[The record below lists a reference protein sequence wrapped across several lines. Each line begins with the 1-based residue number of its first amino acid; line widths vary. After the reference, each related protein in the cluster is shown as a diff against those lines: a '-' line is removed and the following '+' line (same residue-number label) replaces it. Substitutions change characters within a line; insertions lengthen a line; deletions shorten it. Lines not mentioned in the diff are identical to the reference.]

1 MNISDSSCR
10 LAGRDNLLW
19 VEVADLVAASISGG
33 AIVGVVA
40 EAVAF
45 GNLTWAVTTTLTSA
59 KSMPSGGSIAKGM
72 GLAIAI
78 GDNPLATVD
87 VFGSGDKTI
96 EHIHSHYFA
105 NKNMTVTKGF
115 VIAIDHP

>member
-1 MNISDSSCR
+1 MNINDSSCW
-10 LAGRDNLLW
+10 LAEIE
-19 VEVADLVAASISGG
+19 EVADLVAASISGG

-40 EAVAF
+40 QAVAF
-45 GNLTWAVTTTLTSA
+45 GDLTGTISTTSTSA
-59 KSMPSGGSIAKGM
+59 KSMPSGGSIAKGR

-78 GDNPLATVD
+78 GDNSVATVD

>member
-10 LAGRDNLLW
+10 FAGIE
-19 VEVADLVAASISGG
+19 EVTDLVAASISGG

-45 GNLTWAVTTTLTSA
+45 CDLTWAVTTTSTSA
-59 KSMPSGGSIAKGM
+59 KSMPSGGSIAKGR

-78 GDNPLATVD
+78 GDNPVATVD
-87 VFGSGDKTI
+87 VFASGDKTI

-105 NKNMTVTKGF
+105 NKNTIVTQGF